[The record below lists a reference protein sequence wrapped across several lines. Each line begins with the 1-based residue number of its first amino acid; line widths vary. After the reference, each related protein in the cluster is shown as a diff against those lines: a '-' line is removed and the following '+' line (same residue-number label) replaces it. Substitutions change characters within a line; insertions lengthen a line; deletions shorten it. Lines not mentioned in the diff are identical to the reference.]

1 MYNKKPI
8 IGFIHKE
15 IIPIDIRYMSF
26 GKLTY
31 DNTFNKPFFW
41 VDEFLLNNYV
51 ASSNH
56 RAKKLQMYQRY
67 KDYAKKHSKG
77 KLTFG
82 EFHNEIIKQPN
93 INCITVKG
101 EEYYT
106 NCLYEPTDPSDDDFY
121 RYENSITSTNR

>member
-1 MYNKKPI
+1 
-8 IGFIHKE
+8 
-15 IIPIDIRYMSF
+15 MSS

-51 ASSNH
+51 ASSSH
-56 RAKKLQMYQRY
+56 RANKLQMYQRY
-67 KDYAKKHSKG
+67 KDYAKKHNKG
-77 KLTFG
+77 KLTLG

-93 INCITVKG
+93 IDCITVKG